1 MPDNWNHAW
10 LYISR
15 NDLEIEWQQGEQEG
29 REMASLTAEF
39 DRVRALD
46 LEDLSQ
52 QPAAAALLDKVAAL
66 PVRSGYPYI
75 EPSDLSGIQATC
87 EDTPRLPPAPSRNTA
102 LEERVHGAWLG
113 RVCGCLLGKPVE
125 GWRRPRMWGYLKDT
139 GRWPLRAYFSLDVPE
154 AIKEKYKLSP
164 QRPFIETVHY
174 MPEDD
179 DTNYTTMGLAL
190 LRRHGFS
197 FTPLDVANFWLGNV
211 PILHTC
217 TAERVAYRNLCLL
230 IRPPQSAS
238 FRNPYREW
246 IGAQIR
252 ADALGYVCPGDP
264 ARAAALAWRD
274 ASISHIKNGIYGEM
288 WVAAMLAAA
297 LVTDD
302 LDLILRAGLAQ
313 IPASSRLH
321 ESIRRV
327 MTWHTEGIGYDE
339 AVNRVHGEWDENK
352 SHDWCH
358 TISNAMIVAIGLLW
372 GDLDYE
378 LSICRAVQA
387 CFDTD
392 CNGATVGSIVGAVL
406 GAGALP
412 GKWTAPVNDT
422 LHTGIAG
429 YNEVRI
435 SEIAHETAQLIGQQ

>member
-1 MPDNWNHAW
+1 M
-10 LYISR
+10 R
-15 NDLEIEWQQGEQEG
+15 N
-29 REMASLTAEF
+29 
-39 DRVRALD
+39 
-46 LEDLSQ
+46 
-52 QPAAAALLDKVAAL
+52 
-66 PVRSGYPYI
+66 GYRYV
-75 EPSDLSGIQATC
+75 EPSDLPGIRAAC
-87 EDTPRLPPAPSRNTA
+87 ENAPRLPPSLSCNAA
-102 LEERVHGAWLG
+102 LEDRVHGAWLG

-139 GRWPLRAYFSLDVPE
+139 NRWPLYDYFSLDVPD
-154 AIKEKYKLSP
+154 AIRDKYQLSP
-164 QRPFIETVHY
+164 QRAFIETVQY

-179 DTNYTTMGLAL
+179 DTNYTTIGLAVM
-190 LRRHGFS
+190 RRHGLD
-197 FTPLDVANFWLGNV
+197 FTPLDVANFWLENV

-217 TAERVAYRNLCLL
+217 TAERVAYRNLSLL

-252 ADALGYVCPGDP
+252 ADAFGYVCPGDP

-327 MTWHTEGIGYDE
+327 MAWHASGISYDE
-339 AVNRVHGEWDENK
+339 AVNRVHSEWDENR

-378 LSICRAVQA
+378 LSICHAVQA

-392 CNGATVGSIVGAVL
+392 CNGATVGSIVGMML
-406 GAGALP
+406 GAKALP
-412 GKWTAPVNDT
+412 AKWTGKLHNT
-422 LHTGIAG
+422 LKTSLKGHETVEITGIARDTFDLFKKIQG
-429 YNEVRI
+429 
-435 SEIAHETAQLIGQQ
+435 

>member
-1 MPDNWNHAW
+1 MPNRWNHIW

-15 NDLEIEWQQGEQEG
+15 NDLDIEWQQAEQEG
-29 REMASLTAEF
+29 KEMATLAAEF
-39 DRVRALD
+39 ERVRALD

-52 QPAAAALLDKVAAL
+52 QPAAAALLDKVGLL
-66 PVRSGYPYI
+66 PIRNGYRYV
-75 EPSDLSGIQATC
+75 EPSDLPGIQAAR
-87 EDTPRLPPAPSRNTA
+87 EEAPRLPPAPRRNA
-102 LEERVHGAWLG
+102 VLEDRVHGAWLG

-125 GWRRPRMWGYLKDT
+125 GWRRPRMWGYLKDS
-139 GRWPLRAYFSLDVPE
+139 GRWPLRDYFSLHVPD
-154 AIKEKYKLSP
+154 ATRDKYQLSP
-164 QRPFIETVHY
+164 QRAFIEQVHC

-179 DTNYTTMGLAL
+179 DTNYTTIGLAIMKK
-190 LRRHGFS
+190 HGLDFS
-197 FTPLDVANFWLGNV
+197 PVDVANFWLGNV

-217 TAERVAYRNLCLL
+217 TAERVAYRNLSLL
-230 IRPPQSAS
+230 ICPPHSAS

-252 ADALGYVCPGDP
+252 ADAFGYVCPGDP

-327 MTWHTEGIGYDE
+327 MAWHAEGIGYDD
-339 AVNRVHGEWDENK
+339 AVERVHSKWDENK

-358 TISNAMIVAIGLLW
+358 TISNVMIVTIGLLW

-412 GKWTAPVNDT
+412 GKWTGPVNDT
-422 LHTGIAG
+422 LLTGIAG

-435 SEIAHETAQLIGQQ
+435 SEMAHETAQLIG